1 MIRGLYTSA
10 IGMAGQ
16 MKRLDTA
23 SNNIANADTPGFKRD
38 VVITQ
43 AFSDVLMRRVR
54 DYELHG
60 INTTNNLGPAS
71 LGLTINTIHRD
82 FSAGSLQPTGRPL
95 DLALDT
101 SGFFQVA
108 FIDANGNVTPKYTRG
123 GTFTL
128 TNEGVLVTLS
138 GQPVLSI
145 SGNPITLPPGNI
157 GINPQGIITVNDE
170 VVDTLNLVTFEDL
183 TTLRPFGDNLYTTTA
198 ESVQLQYAGQLLQG
212 YLETS
217 NVNVVRE
224 MVEMISLSRAYEA
237 NARMV
242 AMVDQTLG
250 QAVNDIAR
258 R

>member
-1 MIRGLYTSA
+1 
-10 IGMAGQ
+10 MASQ

-23 SNNIANADTPGFKRD
+23 SNNIANGDTPGFKRD
-38 VVITQ
+38 IVVTQ

-54 DYELHG
+54 DYELNG
-60 INTTNNLGPAS
+60 FNTTNNLGPSS

-82 FSAGSLQPTGRPL
+82 FSAGNLTPTDRPL
-95 DLALDT
+95 DLALDG

-108 FIDANGNVTPKYTRG
+108 FINDAGDAIQKYTRG
-123 GTFTL
+123 GSFTL
-128 TNEGVLVTLS
+128 TADGVLVTLS
-138 GQPVLSI
+138 GQAVLNT

-157 GINPQGIITVNDE
+157 SINPQGIISVNDE
-170 VVDTLNLVTFEDL
+170 VVDALNLVTFEDL
-183 TTLRPFGDNLYTTTA
+183 TTLRPFGDNLYTTTP

-212 YLETS
+212 YIETS
-217 NVNVVRE
+217 NVNIVRE
-224 MVEMISLSRAYEA
+224 MVEMITISRAYEV
-237 NARMV
+237 NSRMV